1 MKTRSPRW
9 LVASLG
15 LLVAGCVYPVQ
26 EKVDRTVCDLAIRP
40 RDLAPVSCEPP
51 PKPAEPEPGPRVLPA
66 SCRSADAATAEAIG
80 RASAE
85 DEKPPERGPAPR
97 LTIPPDLPGGNVP
110 KIELPP
116 LTPENAAKRRAIID
130 KLYPPL
136 PAPGPDPRPLPG
148 PDGRPLTLADLQR
161 LALANSPLIRKAAA
175 QVEAARGA
183 AIQAGLPPN
192 PQVGYEGDTIGTT
205 GLGGYQGG
213 FVEQVI
219 RLPNKLQLARAV
231 AAMDLANA
239 ELALRKAQTDLAA
252 QVRGFYFGAL
262 VARENMRVSAAMLKL
277 ATEVYDIQVQQVRVG
292 GIAAAYEPA
301 QLRVQVY
308 LARQA
313 LTQARTHYVSIWKQ
327 LAAALGLPGMPLT
340 ELAGRIDIPIP
351 RYDHAR
357 VLARA
362 LERHTDVLTARNTLL
377 KNQYALKLA
386 QVTPV
391 PDFDLR
397 WIVQKDY
404 TGPPNLV
411 VASLQFGFTLPVWD
425 RNQGG
430 IIQAEGNLIDASE
443 EEHRVRDAL
452 TGTLADAF
460 ERYEYNRL
468 ALEAFRD
475 EILPHQV
482 RAFRG
487 VFEFYWGAAARI
499 GNPPTFGDVV
509 TAQQT
514 LAMTLQQYVATL
526 GALWQAVVDVANVAQ
541 TDDLFQLDGEPQPT
555 LPVCRVPEL
564 GGAPPLPCSHPCS
577 PLTDPSLRGADGSWP
592 PPLPAD
598 KEGERLPPPRKEKD

>member
-1 MKTRSPRW
+1 MDNRSPRW
-9 LVASLG
+9 LIAALG
-15 LLVAGCVYPVQ
+15 LLVAGCVYPVH

-40 RDLAPVSCEPP
+40 RDLAPITSESP
-51 PKPAEPEPGPRVLPA
+51 PKPADPEPGPRVQPVLSRPA
-66 SCRSADAATAEAIG
+66 DTATAETIG
-80 RASAE
+80 RASAA

-136 PAPGPDPRPLPG
+136 PSPGPDPRPLPG
-148 PDGRPLTLADLQR
+148 PDGHPLTLADLQR
-161 LALANSPLIRKAAA
+161 LALANSPLIRKATA
-175 QVEAARGA
+175 QLEAARGA
-183 AIQAGLPPN
+183 AIQAGLPSN
-192 PQVGYEGDTIGTT
+192 PTFFFENDAAGTNSTAGLIGIA
-205 GLGGYQGG
+205 
-213 FVEQVI
+213 VEQVI
-219 RLPNKLQLARAV
+219 RPPNKLQLLRA
-231 AAMDLANA
+231 A
-239 ELALRKAQTDLAA
+239 
-252 QVRGFYFGAL
+252 
-262 VARENMRVSAAMLKL
+262 AAMLKL
-277 ATEVYDIQVQQVRVG
+277 ATDVYDIQVQQVRVG

-301 QLRVQVY
+301 QLRVQAY

-313 LTQARTHYVSIWKQ
+313 LVQARTHYVSVWKQ

-351 RYDHAR
+351 RYDHAK

-377 KNQYALKLA
+377 KNQYNLKLA

-391 PDFDLR
+391 PDVTVHLGVNHDSTTAEQPFNFIMILSFP
-397 WIVQKDY
+397 I
-404 TGPPNLV
+404 PI
-411 VASLQFGFTLPVWD
+411 WD

-430 IIQAEGNLIDASE
+430 IIQAEGNMIDASE

-487 VFEFYWGAAARI
+487 VFEFYWGAAPRI

-514 LAMTLQQYVATL
+514 LAATLGQYITTL

-564 GGAPPLPCSHPCS
+564 GGAPPLPCEHPCS
-577 PLTDPSLRGADGSWP
+577 PLTDPALRGADGSWP

-598 KEGERLPPPRKEKD
+598 KEGERLPMPRDAKD